1 MPYLHTPISALNGVG
16 SARKAAYERMGIYTV
31 EDLLYHFPRAY
42 EHRGDIRLLAEATEE
57 PFRSG
62 ARMPTLLTVSTEAR
76 VTRVKGRMT
85 LCKFRAFDDS
95 GSCEITFFNQEYLRS
110 TFTVG
115 ATFRF
120 YGKVEAVGRERFTMT
135 APDYEPYAEGGS
147 LPALYPIYPLT
158 EGISNKMISGHIAQ
172 SLPATAQV
180 EDILPESIR
189 ESEALCSLG
198 YALREIHAPENFST
212 LHAAKRRLAFDEF
225 FRFALGLGTA
235 GRNARVTGAPVC
247 AVSEAVMG
255 EFLGALPYALTGAQR
270 RALADLRRD
279 MASDTAM
286 NRMIVGDVGCGKT
299 VCAAAAMYIAVRAGR
314 QAALMAPTGIL
325 ATQHAADLLPLFDR
339 LGIRGALLTGHTTAA
354 QKRKIYAALASP
366 DPSGRLDVVIG
377 TQALLS
383 EGVEFAAPGLVV
395 TDEQHRFGV
404 HQRATLSE
412 KNRNAHLLVMS
423 ATPIP
428 RTLALVLYGD
438 LEVSRIDEMP
448 PGRQRVD
455 TFVVDESYRARLDAF
470 IRKNVADGG
479 QVYVVCPA
487 VEESSDEMEGA
498 AGTAAGAAADAARGL
513 IPLCADFGGEQLTME
528 ELLTPIIPS
537 ASAGGGRPLKAAVQ
551 YAADLQAR
559 LPDLSV
565 AFVHGKMKPADKDRV
580 MADFAAGRVQVLVST
595 TVIEVGVN
603 VPNACLM
610 LVENAERFGLSQLH
624 QLRGRVGR
632 GTRKSYCV
640 LIRDGGGETAKA
652 RLEVMRTTYDGY
664 EIAEKDLA
672 QRGPGDFLATAG
684 SAGIRQSGGFRLADT
699 WSDAELMNHA
709 FAYAR
714 EMLEDDPELTEHP
727 QLKRAVEK
735 LYVGAGNILN

>member
-1 MPYLHTPISALNGVG
+1 MPYLHTPVSALSGVG
-16 SARKAAYERMGIYTV
+16 SARKAAYERMGIYTA

-42 EHRGDIRLLAEATEE
+42 EHRGDIRMLADASEE
-57 PFRSG
+57 PYKSG

-76 VTRVKGRMT
+76 VARVKGRMT

-95 GSCEITFFNQEYLRS
+95 GSCEITFFNQEYLRN

-120 YGKVEAVGRERFTMT
+120 YGKVESAGKDRYTMT
-135 APDYEPYAEGGS
+135 APAFEPYVEGKA
-147 LPALYPIYPLT
+147 LPALYPVYPLT
-158 EGISNKMISGHIAQ
+158 DGISNKMISGHIAQ
-172 SLPATAQV
+172 CLPATVQV
-180 EDILPESIR
+180 EDPLPEHIR
-189 ESEALCSLG
+189 AAEGLCTLG
-198 YALREIHAPENFST
+198 YALREIHAPEDFST
-212 LHAAKRRLAFDEF
+212 LHTAKRRLAFDEF

-235 GRNARVTGAPVC
+235 GRTARITGAPAC
-247 AVSEAVMG
+247 TVSEETMN
-255 EFLGALPYALTGAQR
+255 EFLRALPYALTGAQAR
-270 RALADLRRD
+270 TLADLRRD

-286 NRMIVGDVGCGKT
+286 NHMIVGDVGCGKT
-299 VCAAAAMYIAVRAGR
+299 VCAAAAMYIAVKSGR

-325 ATQHAADLLPLFDR
+325 ATQHAADLLPLFET
-339 LGIRGALLTGHTTAA
+339 LGIRGALLTGHTPAA
-354 QKRKIYAALASP
+354 QKRKIYAALASA
-366 DPSGRLDVVIG
+366 DPAERLDVVIG

-412 KNRNAHLLVMS
+412 KNANAHLLVMS

-438 LEVSRIDEMP
+438 LDVSRIDEMP

-455 TFVVDESYRARLDAF
+455 TFVVDESYRTRLDAF
-470 IRKNVADGG
+470 IRKNVEAGG

-487 VEESSDEMEGA
+487 VEESSEED
-498 AGTAAGAAADAARGL
+498 AADASL
-513 IPLCADFGGEQLTME
+513 IPLTADFGTQTTMAE
-528 ELLTPIIPS
+528 VS
-537 ASAGGGRPLKAAVQ
+537 KDRPMKAAVQ
-551 YAADLQAR
+551 YAADLGAR
-559 LPDLSV
+559 LPDLTV
-565 AFVHGKMKPADKDRV
+565 AFVHGKMKPAEKDKV
-580 MADFAAGRVQVLVST
+580 MGDFAAGRVQVLVST

-632 GTRKSYCV
+632 GQRKSYCV

-672 QRGPGDFLATAG
+672 QRGPGDFLAPAG
-684 SAGIRQSGGFRLADT
+684 GAGIRQSGGFRLADS
-699 WSDAELMNHA
+699 WSDAELMNRA
-709 FAYAR
+709 FGYAK
-714 EMLEDDPELTEHP
+714 EILEDDPAMAAYPL
-727 QLKRAVEK
+727 LKKTVDK
-735 LYVGAGNILN
+735 MYVQAGNILN

>member
-1 MPYLHTPISALNGVG
+1 MPYLHTPISSLSGVG

-42 EHRGDIRLLAEATEE
+42 EHRGDIRMLADASEE
-57 PFRSG
+57 PYKSG
-62 ARMPTLLTVSTEAR
+62 ARMSTVLTVSTEPR

-85 LCKFRAFDDS
+85 LCKFRAFDES
-95 GSCEITFFNQEYLRS
+95 GTCEITFFNQEYLRN
-110 TFTVG
+110 TFAVG
-115 ATFRF
+115 SVFRF
-120 YGKVEAVGRERFTMT
+120 YGKVEKAGKERYAMT
-135 APDYEPYAEGGS
+135 APAFEPYVEGRP
-147 LPALYPIYPLT
+147 LPPLYPVYSLT
-158 EGISNKMISGHIAQ
+158 EGISNKMITGHMSL
-172 SLPATAQV
+172 SLPATTQV
-180 EDILPESIR
+180 EDPLPESIR
-189 ESEALCSLG
+189 ASEGLCTLG
-198 YALREIHAPENFST
+198 YALRNIHAPEDFAT
-212 LHAAKRRLAFDEF
+212 LHTAKRRLAFDEF
-225 FRFALGLGTA
+225 FRFALGLGAA
-235 GRNARVTGAPVC
+235 GRSARVTGAPVC
-247 AVSEAVMG
+247 AVSESVMNQ
-255 EFLGALPYALTGAQR
+255 FLAALPYALTGAQV
-270 RALADLRRD
+270 RALRDLRRD

-299 VCAAAAMYIAVRAGR
+299 VCAAAAMYIAVKAGR

-325 ATQHAADLLPLFDR
+325 ATQHAADLLPLFER
-339 LGIRGALLTGHTTAA
+339 LGIRGALLTGHTPAA

-366 DPSGRLDVVIG
+366 DPADRLDVVIG

-404 HQRATLSE
+404 NQRATLSE
-412 KNRNAHLLVMS
+412 KNANAHLLVMS

-428 RTLALVLYGD
+428 RTLALVMYGD

-470 IRKNVADGG
+470 IRKNVAEGG

-487 VEESSDEMEGA
+487 VEENPAE
-498 AGTAAGAAADAARGL
+498 DAEEASL
-513 IPLCADFGGEQLTME
+513 IPLGADFGAQTAME
-528 ELLTPIIPS
+528 I
-537 ASAGGGRPLKAAVQ
+537 AKDRPLKAAVQ
-551 YAADLQAR
+551 YAADLQER
-559 LPDLSV
+559 LPDLTV
-565 AFVHGKMKPADKDRV
+565 AFVHGKMKPADKDKV
-580 MADFAAGRVQVLVST
+580 MGDFAAGKVQILVST

-632 GTRKSYCV
+632 GTRKSYCI
-640 LIRDGGGETAKA
+640 LIRDGGGDTAKA

-664 EIAEKDLA
+664 AIAEKDLA
-672 QRGPGDFLATAG
+672 QRGPGDFLAPASG
-684 SAGIRQSGGFRLADT
+684 SGIRQSGGFRLAET

-714 EMLEDDPELTEHP
+714 EMLTDDPELNGHP
-727 QLKRAVEK
+727 ALKRAVEK
-735 LYVGAGNILN
+735 MYAESGNILN

>member
-1 MPYLHTPISALNGVG
+1 MPYLHTPIEALSGVG
-16 SARKAAYERMGIYTV
+16 PTRKTAYNKMGIYTV

-42 EHRGDIRLLAEATEE
+42 EHRGDIRALVESRLDAYKT
-57 PFRSG
+57 G
-62 ARMPTLLTVSTEAR
+62 KARMAPLLTVSTEPR
-76 VTRVKGRMT
+76 VSRVKGRMT
-85 LCKFRAFDDS
+85 VLKFRAFDES
-95 GSCEITFFNQEYLRS
+95 GTCDITFVNQEFLRN
-110 TFTVG
+110 TFSVG
-115 ATFRF
+115 GVFRF
-120 YGKVEAVGRERFTMT
+120 YGRVEAAGKDRYTMT
-135 APDYEPYAEGGS
+135 APAFEPFVESRPLPPLYAV
-147 LPALYPIYPLT
+147 YPLT
-158 EGISNKMISGHIAQ
+158 EGISNKMISEHIRQ
-172 SLPATAQV
+172 SLTATSLV
-180 EDILPESIR
+180 EDPLPESVR
-189 ESEALCSLG
+189 AAEGLCTLG
-198 YALREIHAPENFST
+198 YALREIHAPADFQS
-212 LHAAKRRLAFDEF
+212 LHTAKRRLAFDEF

-235 GRNARVTGAPVC
+235 GRTARVKGAPVC
-247 AVSEAVMG
+247 RVSEATIN
-255 EFLGALPYALTGAQR
+255 EFLKALPYALTGAQS

-299 VCAAAAMYIAVRAGR
+299 VCAAAAMYIAVKAGR
-314 QAALMAPTGIL
+314 QAALMAPTSIL
-325 ATQHAADLLPLFDR
+325 ATQHAADLLPLFEK
-339 LGIRGALLTGHTTAA
+339 LGIRGALLTGHTPVA
-354 QKRKIYAALASP
+354 QKKKIYAALANQ
-366 DPSGRLDVVIG
+366 DPAKRLDVVIG

-383 EGVEFAAPGLVV
+383 EGVTFAAPGLVV

-404 HQRATLSE
+404 NQRATLSE
-412 KNRNAHLLVMS
+412 KNANAHLLVMS

-428 RTLALVLYGD
+428 RTLALVMYGD

-470 IRKNVADGG
+470 IRKNVDAGG

-487 VEESSDEMEGA
+487 VEEAESDED
-498 AGTAAGAAADAARGL
+498 TAL
-513 IPLCADFGGEQLTME
+513 IPISADFGGEQTAMAVVKREPDLPM
-528 ELLTPIIPS
+528 
-537 ASAGGGRPLKAAVQ
+537 KAAVQ
-551 YAADLQAR
+551 YAAELQER
-559 LPDLSV
+559 LPDLKI
-565 AFVHGKMKPADKDRV
+565 AFVHGKMKPAEKDKV
-580 MADFAAGRVQVLVST
+580 MTAFAAGEVQVLVST

-664 EIAEKDLA
+664 AIAEKDLA
-672 QRGPGDFLATAG
+672 QRGPGDFLASSAD
-684 SAGIRQSGGFRLADT
+684 AGIRQSGGFRLAET

-714 EMLEDDPELTEHP
+714 EMLTDDPELEGHP
-727 QLKRAVEK
+727 DIKRMVEK
-735 LYVGAGNILN
+735 MYAKSGNILN

>member
-1 MPYLHTPISALNGVG
+1 MPYLHTPISALSGVG
-16 SARKAAYERMGIYTV
+16 SARKAAYEKMGVYTV
-31 EDLLYHFPRAY
+31 EDLFYHFPRAY
-42 EHRGDIRLLAEATEE
+42 ENRGDIRMLADASEE
-57 PFRSG
+57 PYKSG
-62 ARMPTLLTVSTEAR
+62 ARMSTILTVSTEPR

-95 GSCEITFFNQEYLRS
+95 GACEITFFNQEYLRS

-120 YGKVEAVGRERFTMT
+120 YGKVERAGKARFTMT
-135 APDYEPYAEGGS
+135 SPAFEPYVEGRP
-147 LPALYPIYPLT
+147 LPPLYPVYPLT
-158 EGISNKMISGHIAQ
+158 EGISNKMITGHIAQ
-172 SLPATAQV
+172 SLPATTQV
-180 EDILPESIR
+180 EDPLPEYIR
-189 ESEALCSLG
+189 ASEGLCTLG
-198 YALREIHAPENFST
+198 YALRNIHAPEDFAT
-212 LHAAKRRLAFDEF
+212 LHTAKRRLAFDEF

-235 GRNARVTGAPVC
+235 GRTARVTGAPVC
-247 AVSEAVMG
+247 RVSEPVMD
-255 EFLGALPYALTGAQR
+255 EFLSALPYSLTGAQA
-270 RALADLRRD
+270 RALADIRRD
-279 MASDTAM
+279 MAADVSM
-286 NRMIVGDVGCGKT
+286 NRMLVGDVGCGKT
-299 VCAAAAMYIAVRAGR
+299 VCAAAAIYVAVKSGR

-325 ATQHAADLLPLFDR
+325 ATQHAADLLPLFES
-339 LGIRGALLTGHTTAA
+339 LGIRGALLTGHTPAA

-366 DPSGRLDVVIG
+366 DPADRLDVVIG

-404 HQRATLSE
+404 NQRATLSE

-428 RTLALVLYGD
+428 RTLALVMYGD

-470 IRKNVADGG
+470 IRKNVGEGG

-487 VEESSDEMEGA
+487 VEENP
-498 AGTAAGAAADAARGL
+498 DAEEASL
-513 IPLCADFGGEQLTME
+513 IPLGADFATQTAME
-528 ELLTPIIPS
+528 ITKD
-537 ASAGGGRPLKAAVQ
+537 RPLKAAVQ
-551 YAADLQAR
+551 YAADLQER

-565 AFVHGKMKPADKDRV
+565 AFVHGKMKPADKDKV
-580 MADFAAGRVQVLVST
+580 MGDFAAGKVQILVST

-632 GTRKSYCV
+632 GTRKSYCI

-664 EIAEKDLA
+664 AIAEKDLA
-672 QRGPGDFLATAG
+672 QRGPGDFLAPAG
-684 SAGIRQSGGFRLADT
+684 GAGIRQSGGFRLAET

-714 EMLEDDPELTEHP
+714 EMLEDDPELNGHP
-727 QLKRAVEK
+727 TLKRAVEK
-735 LYVGAGNILN
+735 MYAESGNILN

>member
-1 MPYLHTPISALNGVG
+1 MPYLHTPVEALPGVG
-16 SARKAAYERMGIYTV
+16 AARKTAYRKLGIYTV
-31 EDLLYHFPRAY
+31 EDLIYHFPRAY
-42 EHRGDIRLLAEATEE
+42 EHRGDIRMLAEAKDE
-57 PFRSG
+57 PYRSG
-62 ARMPTLLTVSTEAR
+62 GGRMSTILTVSSEPKVA
-76 VTRVKGRMT
+76 RVKGRMT

-115 ATFRF
+115 SVFRF
-120 YGKVEAVGRERFTMT
+120 YGRVEWAGKDHFTMT
-135 APDYEPYAEGGS
+135 SPAYEPYVAGRP
-147 LPALYPIYPLT
+147 LPPLYAVYPLT
-158 EGISNKMISGHIAQ
+158 EGLSNKMITGHVTQ
-172 SLPATAQV
+172 CLPVTAMV
-180 EDILPESIR
+180 EDPLPEDIR
-189 ESEALCSLG
+189 AVEGLCTLG
-198 YALREIHAPENFST
+198 YALRQIHAPESFQT
-212 LHAAKRRLAFDEF
+212 LHTAKRRLAFDEF

-235 GRNARVTGAPVC
+235 GRSARVTGAPVC
-247 AVSEAVMG
+247 RVSDATMQD
-255 EFLGALPYALTGAQR
+255 FLSALPYALTGAQA
-270 RALADLRRD
+270 RALSDLRRD
-279 MASDTAM
+279 LASDVSM

-325 ATQHAADLLPLFDR
+325 ATQHAADLLPLFER

-354 QKRKIYAALASP
+354 QKRKIYAALAST
-366 DPSGRLDVVIG
+366 DPAERLDVIIG

-404 HQRATLSE
+404 NQRATLSE
-412 KNRNAHLLVMS
+412 KNQNAHLLVMS

-428 RTLALVLYGD
+428 RTLALVMYGD
-438 LEVSRIDEMP
+438 LDVSRIDEMP

-470 IRKNVADGG
+470 IRKNVAAGG

-487 VEESSDEMEGA
+487 VEESSEDGEGVD
-498 AGTAAGAAADAARGL
+498 TSL
-513 IPLCADFGGEQLTME
+513 IPLGADFGGTQTAMAV
-528 ELLTPIIPS
+528 IK
-537 ASAGGGRPLKAAVQ
+537 GDRPLKAAVQ
-551 YAADLQAR
+551 YAAELQER
-559 LPDLSV
+559 LPELTV
-565 AFVHGKMKPADKDRV
+565 AFVHGKMKSTEKDKV
-580 MADFAAGRVQVLVST
+580 MKSFAEGDVQVLVST

-640 LIRDGGGETAKA
+640 LIREGGGETAKA

-664 EIAEKDLA
+664 AIAEKDLA
-672 QRGPGDFLATAG
+672 QRGPGDFLAS
-684 SAGIRQSGGFRLADT
+684 SADGGIRQSGGFRLAET

-709 FAYAR
+709 FAHAR
-714 EMLEDDPELTEHP
+714 EMLTDDPELEGYPELRRT
-727 QLKRAVEK
+727 VEK
-735 LYVGAGNILN
+735 MYARSGNILN